1 MVYAVAEIVKDIR
14 YLAEHLVCEHRG
26 GDEIAAAAP
35 SQLGRGQQCRYGIA
49 RMAGAMRKTDEGV
62 VEIEISDH
70 HAVGENCQIGARPD
84 AAEQDR
90 RALPCTDVVRELD
103 RNLARSGRESAE
115 RAAERIE
122 NGALRDPYNIF
133 REVLVS

>member
-1 MVYAVAEIVKDIR
+1 MVDAVAEIVKDIR

-26 GDEIAAAAP
+26 GDEIAAAPP
-35 SQLGRGQQCRYGIA
+35 SPVGRGQQCRYGIA
-49 RMAGAMRKTDEGV
+49 RVAGAMRKTDEGV

-70 HAVGENCQIGARPD
+70 YAVGENCQIGARPD

-103 RNLARSGRESAE
+103 RNLSRSGRESPQRPATP
-115 RAAERIE
+115 I
-122 NGALRDPYNIF
+122 G
-133 REVLVS
+133 